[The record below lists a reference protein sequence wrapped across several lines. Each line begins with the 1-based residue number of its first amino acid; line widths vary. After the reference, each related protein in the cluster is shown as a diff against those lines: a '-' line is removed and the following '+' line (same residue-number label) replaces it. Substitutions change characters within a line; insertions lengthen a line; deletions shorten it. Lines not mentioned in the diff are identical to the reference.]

1 MSLRAGKAASFVL
14 ATVRAFPSLEPVA
27 VQPVSAKVL
36 GLPPRRDLLW
46 QAVTFERDAER
57 VGSKVILGRSD
68 MGYSKKK
75 LRPQKGTGRARMGDR
90 GNPIRHDGGLAHNR
104 HAPNDFATGLPSSTY
119 SLALRT
125 ALSEQYRAGRLFIID
140 GEIEFG
146 SSHSLVGETFLK
158 EHGIK
163 GNRVTFVVGDH
174 RANLFD
180 ATSDCIKV
188 DLIPKE
194 MVNVQDILRAE
205 RLFIEKE
212 SLQYLIAKF
221 PVPEPLKPIKPLQP
235 QEFQL

>member
-1 MSLRAGKAASFVL
+1 MSLRVGKPASFVL
-14 ATVRAFPSLEPVA
+14 ATLRAFPSLEPVA

-36 GLPPRRDLLW
+36 GLPPRRDILW

-104 HAPNDFATGLPSSTY
+104 YAPNDHATGLPASTY

-125 ALSEQYRAGRLFIID
+125 ALSEQYRAGRLFIVD
-140 GEIEFG
+140 GDIEFG
-146 SSHSLVGETFLK
+146 SSHSLVGSTFLK
-158 EHGIK
+158 QHGIK
-163 GNRVTFVVGDH
+163 GSRVTFVVEDH

-180 ATSDCIKV
+180 ATSECNKV
-188 DLIPKE
+188 DIIPQE
-194 MVNVQDILRAE
+194 MVKVQDILRAE
-205 RLFIEKE
+205 RLFIEKG
-212 SLQYLIAKF
+212 SLQYLIGKF
-221 PVPEPLKPIKPLQP
+221 PVPETLKSIKPLEP
-235 QEFQL
+235 KEFQV